1 MRNWKERL
9 LKSLTV
15 ESVQD
20 ELERFDRIQIAS
32 CVILLEV
39 AKFDF
44 DFSSIEKETTKAI
57 LKNEFAIPEDAIED
71 LMKIS
76 EEKREDSV
84 DLWEFTNVINKNFSR
99 EEKIKIIE
107 AAWKI
112 IYADDKLDKY
122 ENHYVH
128 VLADLLRLRHDE
140 LIDAKLNVLY
150 GDQSEKEEDQEN
162 DDDDKE

>member
-15 ESVQD
+15 ESVQG
-20 ELERFDRIQIAS
+20 EPERFDRIQIAS

-76 EEKREDSV
+76 EEKREDSI
-84 DLWEFTNVINKNFSR
+84 DLWEFTNVINQNFSR

-112 IYADDKLDKY
+112 IYADDKLNKY

-140 LIDAKLNVLY
+140 LIDAKLKVLY
-150 GDQSEKEEDQEN
+150 GDRSEKEED
-162 DDDDKE
+162 